1 MSAGWP
7 VQDGVLD
14 LGDFVAER
22 GGVIRGARLAW
33 QAHGT
38 LNEARDNVIVYPCS
52 FTADHEDLSWLIG
65 PDAVFDPARWF
76 IVIPDM
82 FSNGLSSGAA
92 DSGGFP
98 PVVTMA
104 DNVRAQHRLL
114 TKVFQAKRIAA
125 AYGFSMGAG
134 QAYHWAALFPG
145 LVERAIIVCGSARTS
160 VHNKVF
166 LSGLLRTLEA
176 APEYEG
182 DGRFRTE
189 PVAALRA
196 FAHIYAA
203 WGLSQD
209 FYRER
214 LYETALGAPSL
225 TAFLKSDWEDRFAVH
240 RAANLYAQALTWQ
253 EADISAND
261 LYGGD
266 LPKALASISAR
277 VLLMPGATDLYFR
290 VADNEA
296 ELAHLKSAELA
307 VIPSVWGHRAGNPR
321 GIPADLD
328 FLTVRVRSWLE
339 AQLLPASASA
349 GTGVRDADADR
360 SAAGVHPGQPR
371 GAQVDRAAWDQPQWP
386 RPGQQPAVL
395 PGLQPG

>member
-14 LGDFVAER
+14 LGDLPAER
-22 GGVIRGARLAW
+22 GGVIRRARLAW

-38 LNEARDNVIVYPCS
+38 LSLARDNVIVYPCS
-52 FTADHEDLSWLIG
+52 YTADHEGLSWLIG
-65 PDAVFDPARWF
+65 PDAVLDPARWF

-92 DSGGFP
+92 DTDDYP

-104 DNVRAQHRLL
+104 DNVRAQRRLL
-114 TKVFQAKRIAA
+114 TEVFGAERVAA

-134 QAYHWAALFPG
+134 QAYHWAALFPDM
-145 LVERAIIVCGSARTS
+145 VERAIIVCGSARTS

-176 APEYEG
+176 APEYAG
-182 DGRFRTE
+182 AGRFRAE
-189 PVAALRA
+189 PAAALRA
-196 FAHIYAA
+196 FAHIYAG

-225 TAFLKSDWEDRFAVH
+225 AAFLKSDWEDSFAAH

-261 LYGGD
+261 RYHGD
-266 LPKALASISAR
+266 LPRALASISAR
-277 VLLMPGATDLYFR
+277 VLLMPSATDLYFR
-290 VADNEA
+290 VADNDA

-307 VIPSVWGHRAGNPR
+307 VIPSIWGHRAGNPR
-321 GIPADLD
+321 TIPADLE
-328 FLTVRVRSWLE
+328 FLTARVRSWL
-339 AQLLPASASA
+339 
-349 GTGVRDADADR
+349 
-360 SAAGVHPGQPR
+360 
-371 GAQVDRAAWDQPQWP
+371 DQ
-386 RPGQQPAVL
+386 
-395 PGLQPG
+395 

>member
-14 LGDFVAER
+14 LGDLPAER
-22 GGVIRGARLAW
+22 GGVIRRAKLAW

-38 LNEARDNVIVYPCS
+38 LSAARDNVIVYPCS
-52 FTADHEDLSWLIG
+52 YTADHEGLSWLIG
-65 PDAVFDPARWF
+65 PDAVLDPARWF

-82 FSNGLSSGAA
+82 FANGLSSGAA
-92 DSGGFP
+92 DTDGYP

-104 DNVRAQHRLL
+104 DNVRAQRRLL
-114 TKVFQAKRIAA
+114 TEVFGAERIAA
-125 AYGFSMGAG
+125 VYGFSMGAG
-134 QAYHWAALFPG
+134 QAYHWAALFPD
-145 LVERAIIVCGSARTS
+145 LVERAIIVCGTARTS

-176 APEYEG
+176 APEYAG
-182 DGRFRTE
+182 DGRFRAE

-196 FAHIYAA
+196 FAHIYAG

-214 LYETALGAPSL
+214 LHETALGAPSL
-225 TAFLKSDWEDRFAVH
+225 AAFLKSDWEDSFAAH

-261 LYGGD
+261 LYAGD

-277 VLLMPGATDLYFR
+277 VLLMPSATDLYFR

-296 ELAHLKSAELA
+296 ELAYLRSAEIA
-307 VIPSVWGHRAGNPR
+307 VIPSIWGHRAGNPR
-321 GIPADLD
+321 GNPADLD
-328 FLTVRVRSWLE
+328 FLSARVRAWL
-339 AQLLPASASA
+339 
-349 GTGVRDADADR
+349 DR
-360 SAAGVHPGQPR
+360 
-371 GAQVDRAAWDQPQWP
+371 
-386 RPGQQPAVL
+386 
-395 PGLQPG
+395 

>member
-1 MSAGWP
+1 MRADWP
-7 VQDGVLD
+7 VQDGVFD
-14 LGDFVAER
+14 LGDLPAER
-22 GGVIRGARLAW
+22 GGVIRRAKLAW

-38 LNEARDNVIVYPCS
+38 LSAARDNVIVYPCS
-52 FTADHEDLSWLIG
+52 YTADHEGLSWLIG
-65 PDAVFDPARWF
+65 PDAVLDPARWF

-92 DSGGFP
+92 GSGGYP

-104 DNVRAQHRLL
+104 DNVRAQRRLL
-114 TKVFQAKRIAA
+114 TEVFGAERIAA

-134 QAYHWAALFPG
+134 QAYHWAALFPD
-145 LVERAIIVCGSARTS
+145 LVERAIIVCGTARTS

-176 APEYEG
+176 APEYAG
-182 DGRFRTE
+182 DGRFRAE

-196 FAHIYAA
+196 FAHIYAG

-225 TAFLKSDWEDRFAVH
+225 AAFLKSDWEDSFAAH

-261 LYGGD
+261 LYAGD

-277 VLLMPGATDLYFR
+277 VLLMPSATDLYFR

-296 ELAHLKSAELA
+296 ELVHLKSAELA
-307 VIPSVWGHRAGNPR
+307 VIPSIWGHRAGNPR
-321 GIPADLD
+321 SSPADLD
-328 FLTVRVRSWLE
+328 FLAAQVRSWL
-339 AQLLPASASA
+339 
-349 GTGVRDADADR
+349 DR
-360 SAAGVHPGQPR
+360 
-371 GAQVDRAAWDQPQWP
+371 
-386 RPGQQPAVL
+386 
-395 PGLQPG
+395 